1 MCIRDRDK
9 NGTIDRWLKISA
21 SEVAEEVFNSV
32 RTSDSAR
39 FKRLLINSSEL
50 SALKLDQSL
59 GKNIASKIREASG
72 KFSTF
77 AKSQKAITSRSKW
90 TQFGSTRPSL
100 VPSGIPGV
108 NKDLII
114 FDHAAAVF
122 ENGSKFGQLSLG
134 TIVEVSPNNWRVL
147 ELPQLID
154 EGQVVQNGGV
164 FYPASGSA
172 GGSQVAS
179 SGGSEN
185 RSLANLFEK
194 YDALEKK
201 IKSTRG
207 AAAIAKLEQ
216 DRANLFMQLAK
227 ESTKEQEKRNWV
239 RQMADTVAN
248 AYQNERFPK
257 GLAFLDSQTAKIKS
271 MGLGDELAY
280 LAWRKIYAEYL
291 VGHGGDRR
299 ARNKA
304 NEKYIADLEKFSN
317 SYPKSE
323 FAAEAYFQLGLN
335 SEVAERDDGKTAVN
349 WYAKCS
355 RGFPDTL
362 FGKKS
367 AGAITRLSSIGKPL
381 PFRGTTVGG
390 KRFDLQ
396 ARQFRNKIIVLNYW
410 EVGCESCVEG
420 FEELQRLGAKYKS
433 DMIIVGVNLDTDVKS
448 LKQYLARN
456 RSVNWPQL
464 HAEGGAEK
472 SPLAV
477 QLGVTTLPLTLLV
490 DQKGRLVESNIPV
503 DDLDR
508 EIQRL
513 IRRAS
518 GTANLRKPTR

>member
-1 MCIRDRDK
+1 M
-9 NGTIDRWLKISA
+9 
-21 SEVAEEVFNSV
+21 
-32 RTSDSAR
+32 
-39 FKRLLINSSEL
+39 
-50 SALKLDQSL
+50 
-59 GKNIASKIREASG
+59 
-72 KFSTF
+72 
-77 AKSQKAITSRSKW
+77 
-90 TQFGSTRPSL
+90 
-100 VPSGIPGV
+100 
-108 NKDLII
+108 
-114 FDHAAAVF
+114 
-122 ENGSKFGQLSLG
+122 
-134 TIVEVSPNNWRVL
+134 
-147 ELPQLID
+147 
-154 EGQVVQNGGV
+154 
-164 FYPASGSA
+164 
-172 GGSQVAS
+172 
-179 SGGSEN
+179 
-185 RSLANLFEK
+185 
-194 YDALEKK
+194 
-201 IKSTRG
+201 
-207 AAAIAKLEQ
+207 
-216 DRANLFMQLAK
+216 
-227 ESTKEQEKRNWV
+227 
-239 RQMADTVAN
+239 
-248 AYQNERFPK
+248 
-257 GLAFLDSQTAKIKS
+257 
-271 MGLGDELAY
+271 
-280 LAWRKIYAEYL
+280 
-291 VGHGGDRR
+291 
-299 ARNKA
+299 
-304 NEKYIADLEKFSN
+304 
-317 SYPKSE
+317 
-323 FAAEAYFQLGLN
+323 
-335 SEVAERDDGKTAVN
+335 
-349 WYAKCS
+349 
-355 RGFPDTL
+355 